1 MSKYHQK
8 SASVALKD
16 SKTNNKLAAESLL
29 EKKLFEQAQKYA
41 EEAASEEKQAREAA
55 V

>member
-8 SASVALKD
+8 SASIALKD
-16 SKTNNKLAAESLL
+16 SKLNNKLSAESLL
-29 EKKLFEQAQKYA
+29 EKKLFEQAEKYA
-41 EEAASEEKQAREAA
+41 NDAAAEEKLAREAA

>member
-8 SASVALKD
+8 SASIALKD
-16 SKTNNKLAAESLL
+16 SKLNNKLSAESLL
-29 EKKLFEQAQKYA
+29 EKKLFEQAEKYA
-41 EEAASEEKQAREAA
+41 QDAASEEKLAREAA